1 MESSQ
6 PEKHEDHIAG
16 KGFTSM
22 SHYNLVP
29 FFPMPQVMKI
39 PDAKAAVDKDW
50 KNTRDDPSVE
60 FGKSQEQKGGS
71 SGATKRQ
78 KESPFCTLMDI
89 CHLKNAELEPKLQKN
104 KGRVVLWEDIV
115 KRRLWSPCSFY
126 LAGLVCV
133 PDDCRKS
140 NGWNCKIAKL

>member
-60 FGKSQEQKGGS
+60 FGKSQEQK
-71 SGATKRQ
+71 
-78 KESPFCTLMDI
+78 EVL
-89 CHLKNAELEPKLQKN
+89 LEPQRDKK
-104 KGRVVLWEDIV
+104 KVH
-115 KRRLWSPCSFY
+115 F
-126 LAGLVCV
+126 AH
-133 PDDCRKS
+133 
-140 NGWNCKIAKL
+140 